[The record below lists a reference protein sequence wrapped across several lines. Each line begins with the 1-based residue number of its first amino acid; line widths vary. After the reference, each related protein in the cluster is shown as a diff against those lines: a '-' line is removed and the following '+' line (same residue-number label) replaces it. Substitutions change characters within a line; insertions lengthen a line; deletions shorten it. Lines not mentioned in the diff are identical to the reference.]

1 MTTTVGFVLNGA
13 LANAAIAAW
22 GAKRASQA
30 PRPISMIRY
39 LAFQRQLPLVPGLVE
54 RDGSRILVRRAGT
67 WVAGDRWT
75 PLAAT
80 PASPGGVSEDSAF
93 AWAAS
98 EALRG
103 VTGRSFAARAGRLA
117 ELGVAGGTDV
127 PASVRAGR
135 TAGLSAGRSAVAA
148 AEGYTR

>member
-1 MTTTVGFVLNGA
+1 M
-13 LANAAIAAW
+13 
-22 GAKRASQA
+22 
-30 PRPISMIRY
+30 
-39 LAFQRQLPLVPGLVE
+39 
-54 RDGSRILVRRAGT
+54 RRAGT